1 MIKYLRRKISDY
13 LFPYLHDRIIAK
25 HAQEKHLARFMKRS
39 NAVYKG
45 IDRRELADRRIRK
58 AANDHAA

>member
-1 MIKYLRRKISDY
+1 MFKYLPRYIADI
-13 LFPYLHDRIIAK
+13 LFPYLHDRITAK

-45 IDRRELADRRIRK
+45 MDRRELADRRVK
-58 AANDHAA
+58 AAANDTI